1 MRVTTVASRADCEA
15 AGALFD
21 RVWGVT
27 AMVPTETIIATL
39 HGGGHAS
46 LAEVGG
52 TVVGATWGFL
62 ATHEGRLGLHSHVTG
77 VLASHA
83 NGGVGLALKHHQW
96 QWASEHGLDFVTWT
110 FDPLVRRNAYFNLVK
125 LGAVVTEYHEEF
137 YGVIND
143 GLNRGERT
151 DRVFVMWPVSDRPTP
166 PSGCVVPS
174 ADWSIATPPDI
185 EALRRTDPDAA
196 QTWRDRQRADLR
208 KVFDGSWRI
217 AGYMADG
224 SSASRAHRVGVAVS
238 YEFRCRDGARIV
250 VPRGAR

>member
-1 MRVTTVASRADCEA
+1 MLRRTSVVIVRVTTVASRADCEA

-21 RVWGVT
+21 RVWGMT

-46 LAEVGG
+46 LAELGG
-52 TVVGATWGFL
+52 MVVGATWGFL

-151 DRVFVMWPVSDRPTP
+151 DRVFVMWPVGDRPTP

-208 KVFDGSWRI
+208 KVFDGSWCI
-217 AGYMADG
+217 AGFMADG
-224 SSASRAHRVGVAVS
+224 SYAVA
-238 YEFRCRDGARIV
+238 RR
-250 VPRGAR
+250 